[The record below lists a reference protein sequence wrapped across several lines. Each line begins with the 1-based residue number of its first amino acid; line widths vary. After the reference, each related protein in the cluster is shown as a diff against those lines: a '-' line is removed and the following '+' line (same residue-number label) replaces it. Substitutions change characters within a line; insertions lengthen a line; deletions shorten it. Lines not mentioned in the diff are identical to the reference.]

1 MADKNAGWNEASAGA
16 EANSGWG
23 KEVAEEVQIV
33 LENEGEGFTA
43 IFIEMDTTGTGIVQ
57 AHFSDV
63 YQLEEMGG
71 EPIGEMAFLNAG
83 RDLARKLKSVPAK
96 AEVRIQWK
104 SSLPTGQKEPM
115 RVYSVQWR

>member
-1 MADKNAGWNEASAGA
+1 MATKDTGWNDATADA

-33 LENEGEGFTA
+33 LENEGEGFTG
-43 IFIEMDTTGTGIVQ
+43 IFTEMDTTGTGIAQ
-57 AHFSDV
+57 AHFDNV
-63 YQLEEMGG
+63 YGLEEMGG
-71 EPIGEMAFLNAG
+71 DFIGEKAFLNAG
-83 RDLARKLKSVPAK
+83 RDLARKLKSVPVK